1 MKITKDILY
10 VGVDDHQ
17 IDLFEGQ
24 FDVPNGMAY
33 NSYVIMDEKIA
44 VMDSVDANFKDE
56 WLNNIKEALNGK
68 KPAYLIV
75 SHMEPD
81 HSANIIEFLN
91 VYPDSIIVSNAKSF
105 KMMEQFFGKNISN
118 RIEIKDGDLLNLGKH
133 QLKFYAAPMVHWP
146 EVMLSYDE
154 CDKVLFA
161 ADAFGK
167 FGANDYD
174 DPEGWACE
182 ARRYYFGIV
191 GKYGAQVQAV
201 LKKLAGV
208 PIEHICS
215 LHGPVLSENLEYYL
229 DTYDTWSKYEAET
242 KGVFI
247 AYASAYGNTAKA
259 AKMLAEK
266 LEKEGLKVAIA
277 DLAREDLHESIE
289 DAFRYDRIVLATIT
303 YNGSIFPIMDHFIN
317 ELLERGYQ
325 NKKIGIIENGSWAPM
340 AAKVIQ
346 NKFEKSKN
354 ITFVEPFV
362 KILSAPNQETE
373 KAIDLLVNNLK

>member
-17 IDLFEGQ
+17 VDLFEGQ
-24 FDVPNGMAY
+24 YDVPNGMAY
-33 NSYVIMDEKIA
+33 NSYVILDDKIA
-44 VMDSVDANFKDE
+44 VMDSVDANFKSE
-56 WLNNIKEALNGK
+56 WISNIENVLNGK
-68 KPAYLIV
+68 KPDYLVV

-81 HSANIIEFLN
+81 HSANIIEFLK
-91 VYPDSIIVSNAKSF
+91 VYPDTKVVSNAKSF
-105 KMMEQFFGKNISN
+105 KMIEQFFGVTIDNKL
-118 RIEIKDGDLLNLGKH
+118 EIKDGDLLSLGKH
-133 QLKFYAAPMVHWP
+133 QLKFFAAPMVHWP
-146 EVMLSYDE
+146 EVMMSYDSY
-154 CDKVLFA
+154 DKVLFA

-191 GKYGAQVQAV
+191 GKYGAQVQAI
-201 LKKLAGV
+201 LKKLAGT
-208 PIEHICS
+208 PINHICS

-229 DTYDTWSKYEAET
+229 NTYDTWSKYEAET

-259 AKMLAEK
+259 ARMLAEK
-266 LEKEGLKVAIA
+266 LEKQGVKVAIA

-303 YNGSIFPIMDHFIN
+303 YNGTIFPIMDHFIN

-325 NKKIGIIENGSWAPM
+325 NKKIGIIENGTWAPM

-346 NKFEKSKN
+346 AKFEKSKN
-354 ITFVEPFV
+354 ITFVEPVV
-362 KILSAPNQETE
+362 KILSAPNASTE
-373 KAIDLLVNNLK
+373 KVIDELALNLK